1 MEILLNDDATDLIDR
16 SLIIGDLVPK
26 RYLHYGQYYPKML
39 IHQVNSTLPLLRLCV
54 KSAQNASYDFL
65 KAGCYRVF
73 GLGVILLCQGEW
85 QELRLNG
92 VVFDLVR

>member
-1 MEILLNDDATDLIDR
+1 METLLNDDATDLIGR
-16 SLIIGDLVPK
+16 SLIIGGLVPK
-26 RYLHYGQYYPKML
+26 RYLHYDQYYPKKL
-39 IHQVNSTLPLLRLCV
+39 IHQANSTLPVLRLCV

-73 GLGVILLCQGEW
+73 GLGVILLYQEEW
-85 QELRLNG
+85 QELRLSG